1 MKFVDVL
8 INGTVSQDFLAY
20 NNSIADVLV
29 FQDRTARPKN
39 FRPKHFKTADYALIK
54 QKQAIRSKNE
64 RFSQKIGIFYVFF

>member
-29 FQDRTARPKN
+29 FSDRMARPKN

-54 QKQAIRSKNE
+54 H
-64 RFSQKIGIFYVFF
+64 FSRWDGLG

>member
-29 FQDRTARPKN
+29 FSDRMARPKN
-39 FRPKHFKTADYALIK
+39 FRPKHFKTADYALI
-54 QKQAIRSKNE
+54 
-64 RFSQKIGIFYVFF
+64 